1 MVTYVT
7 QNFQVIDQSIAKK
20 PPIYRRNEKKM
31 SRMDIVPQTLANRLL
46 DIEQPIVKYSAK
58 PSMLLPKSVEQSPLE
73 FCESYN
79 ESVYELLV
87 KSKRRAIIA
96 KYNAAQAA
104 NSLRNESSSAL
115 SDRMCSPYEDER
127 LSSFLNNMTNK
138 RRKTTLATNRIKHFH
153 SPTYET
159 ISHQKPLYPTSKPS
173 SPTSQMTDTSF
184 TYVEFDSKSASKL
197 SSRPQT
203 SMDTFSSSKL
213 KTEIERPKTSQ
224 GMNRTTD
231 IDYTKYLKP
240 QPKVQ
245 ALDSHEDINVE
256 GVKLF
261 TEKFIRITKPKEFLS
276 SSPIVNLNKEE
287 NSTALYK
294 NISKATKWKANNEAL
309 NELEDEEMKEIEAN
323 LEKRVM
329 NINIPSSPPLVASN
343 LNQTSMVDV
352 APKAKPVIETN
363 NTPKLISTV
372 EAVMNTLLRPSSKRM

>member
-20 PPIYRRNEKKM
+20 PPIYRRNEKTM

-46 DIEQPIVKYSAK
+46 DMEQPIVKYSAK

-73 FCESYN
+73 FVESYN

-104 NSLRNESSSAL
+104 NCMRNDSSSSL

-138 RRKTTLATNRIKHFH
+138 RRKTKLATNRIKHFH

-159 ISHQKPLYPTSKPS
+159 ISQQKPLCPTSKPS
-173 SPTSQMTDTSF
+173 SPTSQMTDTTF
-184 TYVEFDSKSASKL
+184 TYVEFDSKST
-197 SSRPQT
+197 SRPQT

-224 GMNRTTD
+224 GMNRAND

-245 ALDSHEDINVE
+245 AFDSHEDINVE

-287 NSTALYK
+287 NSATLYK
-294 NISKATKWKANNEAL
+294 NISKAIKWKVNNEAL
-309 NELEDEEMKEIEAN
+309 NELEDEEMKEIQAN
-323 LEKRVM
+323 LEKKVM
-329 NINIPSSPPLVASN
+329 NINIPSPSPPPVLTSN
-343 LNQTSMVDV
+343 LNKTSMADL
-352 APKAKPVIETN
+352 APKTKPVIENN
-363 NTPKLISTV
+363 NTPKLINTV
-372 EAVMNTLLRPSSKRM
+372 EAVMNTLLRPNSKRM